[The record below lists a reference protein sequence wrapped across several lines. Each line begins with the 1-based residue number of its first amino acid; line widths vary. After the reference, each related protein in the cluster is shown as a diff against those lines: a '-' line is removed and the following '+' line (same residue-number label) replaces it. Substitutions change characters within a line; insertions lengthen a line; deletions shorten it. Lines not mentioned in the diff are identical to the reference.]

1 MRRRA
6 PGRASEDEAYQQLR
20 LQLLGGQCMVCPAMH
35 AAAARLE
42 VQLRLVCG
50 GRATELHHR
59 RKRSSS
65 GAIAHPD
72 NVVPS
77 CHDGNM
83 SVEDQP
89 TIARAAGMVLREGD
103 DDWERLCARLCR
115 KANL

>member
-1 MRRRA
+1 
-6 PGRASEDEAYQQLR
+6 
-20 LQLLGGQCMVCPAMH
+20 MH

-42 VQLRLVCG
+42 VPLRLVCG

-65 GAIAHPD
+65 GAIAHRD

-83 SVEDQP
+83 TVEDQP
-89 TIARAAGMVLREGD
+89 LVAREAGMVLREGD
-103 DDWERLCARLCR
+103 DDWERFSARLWR